1 MITDCAAYQDGSRRG
16 GRLAIDDAREAAEGP
31 DAFVWL
37 GLKEPT
43 EAEFEAITREFSL
56 PELAVEDALKPHQ
69 RPKLERY
76 GDITFLVLRTA
87 RYVDPVE
94 VVDIGQI
101 MAFVGDSFVITVRHG
116 TATALDGVR
125 KDLESRPEFLRLG
138 PAAVLHAVMDKVV
151 DDYLP
156 AVEGLDQDVSESE
169 REVFG
174 ESDFYPVERIYKL
187 KREVL
192 EFHRAVAPLVEPLDR
207 LVRGA
212 IPGIDGAVR
221 PYFRDVQDH
230 LLRVSE
236 QIQDLNNLLSSM
248 LEANLAQVTLRQNE
262 DMRKISAWVAI
273 VAVPTMIAGI
283 YGMNF
288 EHMPELTWTFGYPLA
303 IGAMVAICL
312 LLYRTFKRS
321 GWL

>member
-1 MITDCAAYQDGSRRG
+1 
-16 GRLAIDDAREAAEGP
+16 
-31 DAFVWL
+31 
-37 GLKEPT
+37 
-43 EAEFEAITREFSL
+43 
-56 PELAVEDALKPHQ
+56 
-69 RPKLERY
+69 
-76 GDITFLVLRTA
+76 
-87 RYVDPVE
+87 
-94 VVDIGQI
+94 VDIGQI
-101 MAFVGDSFVITVRHG
+101 MAFIGDSFVITVRHG

-125 KDLESRPEFLRLG
+125 KDLESRPEFLRHG

-169 REVFG
+169 RQVFG
-174 ESDFYPVERIYKL
+174 EEDSHPVERIYKL

-207 LVRGA
+207 LVRGT

-230 LLRVSE
+230 LLRVNE

-303 IGAMVAICL
+303 VGAMVAICL